1 MSKGKFI
8 TLEGGEGAGKST
20 QARLLAEWLATRG
33 IATVVTREP
42 GGTPLAESIRG
53 LLLGA
58 LDGST
63 DALTEALLFNAARR
77 DHALRLIRPALD
89 AGKWVICDRYADST
103 RAYQGAG
110 GQLDGSIVQRL
121 EDWVTADARPD
132 LTLIL
137 DLPEAVGLQR
147 AAVRLPAFTR
157 IIGRTPQPVD
167 SPQPA
172 FVETGRDRFESADL
186 AFHSRLRLMYLRI
199 AQSEPDRCVLIDA
212 QPAPEAVSAAIQAAV
227 SQRLAA

>member
-147 AAVRLPAFTR
+147 ATARHAAS
-157 IIGRTPQPVD
+157 PV
-167 SPQPA
+167 
-172 FVETGRDRFESADL
+172 GGIRDRFESADL
-186 AFHSRLRLMYLRI
+186 AFHLRLRLMFLRI
-199 AQSEPDRCVLIDA
+199 AGSEPDRCTLIDA
-212 QPAPEAVSAAIQAAV
+212 QPAAEAVAEVIRAAV
-227 SQRLAA
+227 SQRLAP